1 MPHEFSL
8 RLLPPIGMRTTGGRF
23 GVRPFFSEVPMMNAD
38 LHDICTRI
46 ARLETERKELAAEVA
61 KIKKDAKEDGYD
73 AGLIT
78 KTVAI
83 MLKSGK
89 KQREAIEQVELF
101 DTYLNAVGLLS
112 GDRIVAVAAE
122 RLKPGDP
129 VVLQPGDPVV
139 LQPGDPVVLQPGERL
154 IDLLETLIAE
164 AEAFLPPHDPDT
176 GEITEPAAGD
186 SNHSPEAADG
196 GLDASAPPST
206 IPISS
211 AHCLPDDSDE
221 GLHLRSAAGEHVS
234 SVPPR
239 PLAGSIDMGDIP
251 KCMDRRARAVA

>member
-1 MPHEFSL
+1 
-8 RLLPPIGMRTTGGRF
+8 
-23 GVRPFFSEVPMMNAD
+23 MMNAA

-61 KIKKDAKEDGYD
+61 AIKKDAKEQGYD

-89 KQREAIEQVELF
+89 KQREALEQIDML

-129 VVLQPGDPVV
+129 VVLQPQARVNATVSFAYLEPVDLNDTEAV
-139 LQPGDPVVLQPGERL
+139 KRERG
-154 IDLLETLIAE
+154 
-164 AEAFLPPHDPDT
+164 AFVAKVGAGFKSQPPHDPDT
-176 GEITEPAAGD
+176 GEITEQPSLAKNLA
-186 SNHSPEAADG
+186 SQAAADEEG
-196 GLDASAPPST
+196 AGCAS
-206 IPISS
+206 SS
-211 AHCLPDDSDE
+211 INSDSSEGPASDDSAVGE
-221 GLHLRSAAGEHVS
+221 NLRSAAGERLSH
-234 SVPPR
+234 PLAAA
-239 PLAGSIDMGDIP
+239 LAGSIDMGDIP
-251 KCMDRRARAVA
+251 EALDRRKRQEVAA

>member
-1 MPHEFSL
+1 
-8 RLLPPIGMRTTGGRF
+8 
-23 GVRPFFSEVPMMNAD
+23 MMNAA

-61 KIKKDAKEDGYD
+61 AIKKDAKEQGYD

-89 KQREAIEQVELF
+89 KQREALEQVELF

-129 VVLQPGDPVV
+129 VVLQPG
-139 LQPGDPVVLQPGERL
+139 ERL
-154 IDLLETLIAE
+154 LDPLETLIAE
-164 AEAFLPPHDPDT
+164 AEAFLPAHDPTT
-176 GEITEPAAGD
+176 GEITD
-186 SNHSPEAADG
+186 
-196 GLDASAPPST
+196 

-221 GLHLRSAAGEHVS
+221 GANLRSAAGEHVS

-251 KCMDRRARAVA
+251 EALDRRKRQEVAA

>member
-1 MPHEFSL
+1 
-8 RLLPPIGMRTTGGRF
+8 
-23 GVRPFFSEVPMMNAD
+23 MMNAA

-61 KIKKDAKEDGYD
+61 AIKKDAKEQGYD

-89 KQREAIEQVELF
+89 KQREALEQVELF

-129 VVLQPGDPVV
+129 VVLQPG
-139 LQPGDPVVLQPGERL
+139 ERL
-154 IDLLETLIAE
+154 LDPLETLIAE
-164 AEAFLPPHDPDT
+164 AEAFLPAHDPTT
-176 GEITEPAAGD
+176 GEITD
-186 SNHSPEAADG
+186 
-196 GLDASAPPST
+196 

-221 GLHLRSAAGEHVS
+221 GASHLRSAAGEHVS

-251 KCMDRRARAVA
+251 EALDRRKRQEVAA

>member
-1 MPHEFSL
+1 
-8 RLLPPIGMRTTGGRF
+8 
-23 GVRPFFSEVPMMNAD
+23 MMNAD

-61 KIKKDAKEDGYD
+61 AIKKDAKEQGYD

-89 KQREAIEQVELF
+89 KQREALDQVELF

-122 RLKPGDP
+122 RLKPG
-129 VVLQPGDPVV
+129 
-139 LQPGDPVVLQPGERL
+139 ERL
-154 IDLLETLIAE
+154 LDPIEQLIAE
-164 AEAFLPPHDPDT
+164 VEPFLPPHDPET
-176 GEITEPAAGD
+176 GEITEQPL
-186 SNHSPEAADG
+186 PEYSDG
-196 GLDASAPPST
+196 VVVPHHDFTTGEIT
-206 IPISS
+206 TTEIHISS

-221 GLHLRSAAGEHVS
+221 GANLRSAAGEHVS

-251 KCMDRRARAVA
+251 EALDRRKRQEVAA

>member
-1 MPHEFSL
+1 
-8 RLLPPIGMRTTGGRF
+8 
-23 GVRPFFSEVPMMNAD
+23 MMNAD

-46 ARLETERKELAAEVA
+46 ARIETERKELAAEVA
-61 KIKKDAKEDGYD
+61 AIKKQAKDDGYD

-89 KQREAIEQVELF
+89 KQREALEQHELF
-101 DTYLNAVGLLS
+101 DTYLNAVGLLTE
-112 GDRIVAVAAE
+112 AAIE
-122 RLKPGDP
+122 AGRPAL
-129 VVLQPGDPVV
+129 VVPPAS
-139 LQPGDPVVLQPGERL
+139 PGEAAGNNVASP
-154 IDLLETLIAE
+154 T
-164 AEAFLPPHDPDT
+164 HDPTT
-176 GEITEPAAGD
+176 GEIHDHAETVTT
-186 SNHSPEAADG
+186 SPRADG
-196 GLDASAPPST
+196 ETLEPGSPST

-221 GLHLRSAAGEHVS
+221 SLHLRSAAGEHVS

-251 KCMDRRARAVA
+251 EALDRRKRQEVAA

>member
-1 MPHEFSL
+1 
-8 RLLPPIGMRTTGGRF
+8 
-23 GVRPFFSEVPMMNAD
+23 MMNAD

-61 KIKKDAKEDGYD
+61 AIKKDAKEQGYD

-129 VVLQPGDPVV
+129 VVLQPVRAETFPDP
-139 LQPGDPVVLQPGERL
+139 
-154 IDLLETLIAE
+154 LETLIAE
-164 AEAFLPPHDPDT
+164 AEAFLPRHDPET
-176 GEITEPAAGD
+176 GEITEQPLSDYGP
-186 SNHSPEAADG
+186 SPVAADEEG
-196 GLDASAPPST
+196 EAVGRTAPSSST

-221 GLHLRSAAGEHVS
+221 GSATLLRSAAGEHVS

-239 PLAGSIDMGDIP
+239 PLAGFIDMGDIP
-251 KCMDRRARAVA
+251 EALDRRKRQGVAA